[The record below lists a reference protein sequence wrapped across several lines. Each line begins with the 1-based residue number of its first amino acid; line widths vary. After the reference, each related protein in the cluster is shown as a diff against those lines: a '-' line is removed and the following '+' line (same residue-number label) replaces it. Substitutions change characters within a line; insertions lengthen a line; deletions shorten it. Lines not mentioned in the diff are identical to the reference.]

1 MSRAG
6 ALFLTNSSLTSY
18 TGRHIDYYSPEYFLV
33 LLALRLGEHQME
45 KANPAKAS
53 FRTLLPGI
61 YPTPLIF
68 LVCLKTDALG

>member
-1 MSRAG
+1 M
-6 ALFLTNSSLTSY
+6 
-18 TGRHIDYYSPEYFLV
+18 GRHIDYYSPVYFLV

-61 YPTPLIF
+61 DTTPLIF